1 MFQTL
6 IGKLR
11 RLKWKSILIQLLIV
25 ILVIGGV
32 RMWQQRDAV
41 SGTAPMIVDQSL
53 EGASID
59 LADYRGKPV
68 LVHFWATWCPV
79 CRLENDSID
88 AIAND
93 HAVIS
98 IASWSEGAEDVARFM
113 AENQLS
119 MPVIIDPDG
128 TWASLYGVRAV
139 PASYLID
146 GQGEI
151 RFIETG
157 YTTEVGLRL
166 RLWWLE
172 NS

>member
-1 MFQTL
+1 VFKTFL
-6 IGKLR
+6 ARLR
-11 RLKWKSILIQLLIV
+11 RLNWKSILIQLLIV

-53 EGASID
+53 KGTAID
-59 LADYRGKPV
+59 LDDYRGKPV

-119 MPVIIDPDG
+119 MPVIVDPDG
-128 TWASLYGVRAV
+128 AWASLYGVRAV

-157 YTTEVGLRL
+157 YTTEAGLRL